1 MTLEMDRVRIATFEK
16 AMLKVDEVSLACDT
30 DPAHSEQVT
39 CLALAVFDALKPLH
53 NFGTPERQILEIASR
68 LHDIGWSRTVLKK
81 HHKLS
86 GNMILELEIPGLDNR
101 DKMACALIARY
112 HTKAL
117 PNASKHQKFADLGTK
132 RRNLVEWLAAIL
144 RVADALDSNHTSI
157 IRKLKLQINDKTV
170 IINLDTKGDCWDE
183 IRRVRRKED
192 LLVKKAGRSMVYQ
205 C

>member
-1 MTLEMDRVRIATFEK
+1 MDRVSATIFEK
-16 AMLKVDEVSLACDT
+16 AMLKVDEVSRACDT
-30 DPAHSEQVT
+30 DPGHSEQVT

-53 NFGTPERQILEIASR
+53 NFGIPERQILEIASR

-86 GNMILELEIPGLDNR
+86 SNMILELEIPGLDNR
-101 DKMACALIARY
+101 DKLVCALIARY

-170 IINLDTKGDCWDE
+170 IIYLDTKGDCWDE